1 MMYFFNDIRVEF
13 LLHTERN
20 TGIQSLQKHSRL
32 SMPFFS
38 ANWAMLNVDFF
49 FFFFFNFLNPLRILL
64 PYPQTAM
71 NLHKSEQ
78 ICYIYLQS
86 NIVVSHHRI
95 HLLPP
100 RLKCSTFNVS
110 IITIQRFYNHCN
122 KLKKKVAL
130 NFPRLYFTQYVTC
143 AVWLFVNV
151 NVVACISR

>member
-1 MMYFFNDIRVEF
+1 MMYFFNDIWVEF
-13 LLHTERN
+13 LLHAERN
-20 TGIQSLQKHSRL
+20 TGIQFLQQHSRF

-49 FFFFFNFLNPLRILL
+49 FLNPLRILL